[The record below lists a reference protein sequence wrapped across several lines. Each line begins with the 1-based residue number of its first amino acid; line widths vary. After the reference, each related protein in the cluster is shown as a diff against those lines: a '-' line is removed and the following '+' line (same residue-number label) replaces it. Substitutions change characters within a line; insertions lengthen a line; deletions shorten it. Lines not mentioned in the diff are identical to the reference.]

1 MICKCSVLEEIT
13 VKEVREEERKDQ
25 MFPKLMYL
33 PIQDLE
39 NLTRFCSGSYIELPS
54 LKVLHIDRCPELKTF
69 ISEDTST
76 TTTTGKEVE
85 KMRQAETRHIGMQP
99 FLSERVNY
107 FKSSLCFCASFLVVQ
122 ALRSSRIYL
131 MFSSLDVSYFQLFS
145 IA

>member
-1 MICKCSVLEEIT
+1 MAQPTPSNNFCVQNLTKLTLHGCGNLKYLFTSSMVRNFVQLQRLMLCKCSVLEEIT

-33 PIQDLE
+33 IIKDLE

-76 TTTTGKEVE
+76 T
-85 KMRQAETRHIGMQP
+85 RQ
-99 FLSERVNY
+99 
-107 FKSSLCFCASFLVVQ
+107 
-122 ALRSSRIYL
+122 LRKKL
-131 MFSSLDVSYFQLFS
+131 KK
-145 IA
+145 